1 MVQCRRRHGVG
12 AVRDP
17 NGELLRSRHDIR
29 VDLPEHRRRISPLK
43 AAKPK
48 AYQQATAAHAVQIS
62 VGSLDSTG
70 EIFTLTYEHT

>member
-1 MVQCRRRHGVG
+1 VIV
-12 AVRDP
+12 
-17 NGELLRSRHDIR
+17 
-29 VDLPEHRRRISPLK
+29 LK